1 MPGEEDFDPFGQ
13 FRVKAMGD
21 RLREM
26 VDDPSCDEMTFEE
39 RMKVLLDAE
48 ASARRDRKVAKL
60 VREARFKLPS
70 AYVEDVLYLQGRKLS
85 KDRVLRWA
93 ECSWVEDCEV
103 MVIIS
108 KTGCGKSYL
117 SQALGNAACRR
128 LIPTRYVR
136 LSDMFDELDRARVIG
151 DGSYYQRMDALK
163 SVQLLILDDF
173 MTTPIA
179 TQSAVE
185 LFEVMESREGRKATI
200 VASQLEPNE
209 WYLRIEG
216 ELMADSILNRIA
228 TGARYVDLDGPNM
241 REYMAGQRARG

>member
-1 MPGEEDFDPFGQ
+1 MPGEEDFDLFRQ

-70 AYVEDVLYLQGRKLS
+70 ACVEDVLYLQGRKLS

-136 LSDMFDELDRARVIG
+136 LADMFDELDRARVIG

-163 SVQLLILDDF
+163 SVQLLILDD
-173 MTTPIA
+173 
-179 TQSAVE
+179 
-185 LFEVMESREGRKATI
+185 
-200 VASQLEPNE
+200 
-209 WYLRIEG
+209 
-216 ELMADSILNRIA
+216 
-228 TGARYVDLDGPNM
+228 
-241 REYMAGQRARG
+241 

>member
-1 MPGEEDFDPFGQ
+1 MSGEGDFDLFGQ
-13 FRVKAMGD
+13 LRAKAMGD

-26 VDDPSCDEMTFEE
+26 VDDPSCDEMAFEG
-39 RMKVLLDAE
+39 RVRVLLDAE

-70 AYVEDVLYLQGRKLS
+70 ACVEDVLYLQGRKLS

-136 LSDMFDELDRARVIG
+136 LADMFDELDRARVIG

-163 SVQLLILDDF
+163 SVQLLMLDDF

-200 VASQLEPNE
+200 IASQLEPNE
-209 WYLRIEG
+209 WHLRIEG

>member
-1 MPGEEDFDPFGQ
+1 MLTEEDFDLFRQ

-21 RLREM
+21 KLREM
-26 VDDPSCDEMTFEE
+26 VDDPSYDEMTFEE
-39 RMKVLLDAE
+39 RMKVLIDAE

-70 AYVEDVLYLQGRKLS
+70 ACVEDVLYLKGRKLS

-93 ECSWVEDCEV
+93 ECSWVDDCEV

-108 KTGCGKSYL
+108 RTGCGK
-117 SQALGNAACRR
+117 

-136 LSDMFDELDRARVIG
+136 LADMFDELNRSRSAG
-151 DGSYYQRMDALK
+151 DGTFYTRMDALK
-163 SVQLLILDDF
+163 SVQLLIVDDF

-179 TQSAVE
+179 TQNAVD
-185 LFEVMESREGRKATI
+185 LFEVMEAREGRRATVI
-200 VASQLEPNE
+200 ASQLEPNE

-241 REYMAGQRARG
+241 REYFAKRRAEL